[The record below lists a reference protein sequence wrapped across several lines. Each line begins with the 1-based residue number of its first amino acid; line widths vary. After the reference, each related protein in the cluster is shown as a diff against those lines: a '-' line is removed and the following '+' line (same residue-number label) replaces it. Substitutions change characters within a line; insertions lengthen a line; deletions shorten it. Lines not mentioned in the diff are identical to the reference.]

1 MKIYII
7 EVCNKCKHRI

>member
-7 EVCNKCKHRI
+7 EVCNKCKNRM